1 MLCKSDRC
9 FYIMAVMSTWCG
21 YYTLLLRASNQL
33 RSCIHIQAD
42 IAAKIKSLQ
51 SEVVKRKHRMH
62 LISCNPTSSVIH
74 FQTLQVPR
82 KTKVFGEEETECS
95 RPSTRKTKLHKL
107 RFYLITT
114 APGIGYFPR
123 AFFLSCYINL
133 CSILDIIWTLLDG
146 YIICKNQV

>member
-9 FYIMAVMSTWCG
+9 FYMVAVMSTWCG
-21 YYTLLLRASNQL
+21 YYTLLLRGSKYFADIMDMAADGTKSHPCSIVPRCHILVAALPDIAKILRASNQL

-42 IAAKIKSLQ
+42 IAAKIKLLQ

-95 RPSTRKTKLHKL
+95 RPSTRKTRGDK
-107 RFYLITT
+107 RI
-114 APGIGYFPR
+114 
-123 AFFLSCYINL
+123 
-133 CSILDIIWTLLDG
+133 
-146 YIICKNQV
+146 